1 MLTAVGTSE
10 CVNLIRDFSVSE
22 LAKKKLLMWLQIA
35 SAVVVLSIPPAGWV
49 IKLYLDKQFTEQQ
62 KEIME
67 MIGNKF
73 ITFNDA
79 RDFASDDEFSAFK
92 TKTNGVLQAFQANEY
107 VSKPVYD
114 VNRLSDKIELSALK
128 EDLAELKAQ
137 GKEQSHKLDRLLEMV
152 LTNGNSIN

>member
-1 MLTAVGTSE
+1 MSE
-10 CVNLIRDFSVSE
+10 DTRRRVLV
-22 LAKKKLLMWLQIA
+22 WLQMA

-49 IKLYLDKQFTEQQ
+49 IKLYLDRQFTDQQ
-62 KEIME
+62 EEIMS

-79 RDFASDDEFSAFK
+79 RDFAKLDEFYNFK

-114 VNRLSDKIELSALK
+114 VNRLSDKMEISALK
-128 EDLAELKAQ
+128 EDLSKLKDQ
-137 GKEQSHKLDRLLEMV
+137 GREQNQKLDKLLEMV
-152 LTNGNSIN
+152 LTKN